1 MTPVHYSAFIAY
13 RLHRSVTAIL
23 GVAVSAVSFNGTGF
37 NTFRVQYRGA
47 WHEVSVRPVEVAE

>member
-13 RLHRSVTAIL
+13 RLHRLATAIPDAA
-23 GVAVSAVSFNGTGF
+23 VAPIAFNGTGL
-37 NTFRVQYRGA
+37 NTFQVYYRGA

>member
-13 RLHRSVTAIL
+13 RLHGLAQTIPDA
-23 GVAVSAVSFNGTGF
+23 AVSPVSFNGTGL
-37 NTFRVQYRGA
+37 NTFRVQYQGA

>member
-13 RLHRSVTAIL
+13 RLRGSVAAIPD
-23 GVAVSAVSFNGTGF
+23 AAASAVSFNGTGI